1 MDLAL
6 VMTVDPGFGGQSLI
20 PRAMAKVAALRREI
34 DAQGVEVE
42 LEVDGGVEAHNA
54 ALCAQ
59 AGATVLVAGTSVF
72 RDPAGPAH
80 GVQRLLEVA
89 KPLG

>member
-1 MDLAL
+1 
-6 VMTVDPGFGGQSLI
+6 
-20 PRAMAKVAALRREI
+20 
-34 DAQGVEVE
+34 VEVE

-59 AGATVLVAGTSVF
+59 AGATVLVAGTAVF
-72 RDPAGPAH
+72 GDPPGPAH

-89 KPLG
+89 APLR